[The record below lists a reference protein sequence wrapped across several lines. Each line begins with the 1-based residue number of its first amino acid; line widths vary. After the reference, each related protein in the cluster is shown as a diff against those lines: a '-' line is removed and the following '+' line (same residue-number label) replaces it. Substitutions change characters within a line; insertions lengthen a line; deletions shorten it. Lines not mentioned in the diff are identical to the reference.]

1 MNVILWILIG
11 LAIYLV
17 GVVLSLAS
25 IAYINKIVL
34 KNKEDYWPEEWAAFS
49 YGLLALLLTLLLIGI
64 VAEVSKTLWELLFAR
79 LYNLFYN
86 KIDA

>member
-17 GVVLSLAS
+17 GVVLSLATL
-25 IAYINKIVL
+25 AYLNKIVI
-34 KNKEDYWPEEWAAFS
+34 KEYKEYWTDKWAVLS
-49 YGLLALLLTLLLIGI
+49 YGLLALLLALLLIGI
-64 VAEVSKTLWELLFAR
+64 VEVLSKTLWELLFAR
-79 LYNLFYN
+79 LYNWFYN